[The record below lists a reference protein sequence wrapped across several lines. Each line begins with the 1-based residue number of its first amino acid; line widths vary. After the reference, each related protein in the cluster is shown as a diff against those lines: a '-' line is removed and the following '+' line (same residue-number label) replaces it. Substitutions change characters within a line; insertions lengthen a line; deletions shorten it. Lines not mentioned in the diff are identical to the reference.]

1 MSDDIKNL
9 APDISDDITKNNH
22 KGNVF
27 SAKAHKKSA
36 ARRAGAYVRIY
47 QYYVQIGAKGCTCDE
62 AGEAL
67 GLNGRTSSARCS
79 ELKRDGKLHG
89 TGKAGRSES
98 GDPHGGEILI
108 ADIYVLA
115 FQQASD

>member
-1 MSDDIKNL
+1 MSDDIKDF
-9 APDISDDITKNNH
+9 APDISEDITKNKH
-22 KGNVF
+22 KGNEF